1 MKNNHLK
8 VEAFIKQAITACSYD
23 AALVETRNYLQNAL
37 ISLSKTANKRAKN
50 QKTQK
55 ANEEAIQAAKTAQQQ
70 WWEMLMK
77 NAAKFKIDIKE

>member
-8 VEAFIKQAITACSYD
+8 VEAFIKQAITSCSYD
-23 AALVETRNYLQNAL
+23 AALAETRNYLQNAL
-37 ISLSKTANKRAKN
+37 ISLSKTSEKRSKNLKN
-50 QKTQK
+50 QKANQK
-55 ANEEAIQAAKTAQQQ
+55 AIEDKKTTQQA